1 MQTLYLAKVC
11 VRGIFYGISGDFDAC
26 CDERKVFPVLNGERV
41 KNEVRGMNDD
51 KILDLYWQRNE
62 LAIEA
67 SRQKYGG
74 LCRSVAGRILPDER
88 DAEECVSDVWLRL
101 WNSIPPQRPDSLKAY
116 IARIVRNLALDRFD
130 YNHAEQRSSALTE
143 AYEELE
149 DILFICNQEGEGAE
163 KFREVLNEFLGGL
176 KKEARVYFVRRY
188 WYGESIREIA
198 QACGAGES
206 KVKSSLMR
214 TRNSLRDVLEKEG
227 VSL

>member
-1 MQTLYLAKVC
+1 MDEKTILQLLWDRAESAIPALQKTFGKGLYRLA
-11 VRGIFYGISGDFDAC
+11 
-26 CDERKVFPVLNGERV
+26 
-41 KNEVRGMNDD
+41 MN
-51 KILDLYWQRNE
+51 ILG
-62 LAIEA
+62 
-67 SRQKYGG
+67 SH
-74 LCRSVAGRILPDER
+74 S
-88 DAEECVSDVWLRL
+88 DAEETVSDTYFAL
-101 WNSIPPQRPDSLKAY
+101 WNAIPPQRPDSLKAY